1 MTDKN
6 LTVYCLV
13 EGDSTRK
20 AFPVPISSAKTVGE
34 LRKLIK
40 AEKTV
45 AFSDIDADELKLWKV
60 SIPDDGNVVILRDNQ
75 TVKNQ
80 LSATSKLFKVFEK
93 ELKEKVDLPE
103 EKADLPEDTIHIL
116 VERPPPGNINA
127 LCSQLRLVHQSVS
140 MTPRCCD
147 DLSCY
152 LHAFSLY
159 FL

>member
-34 LRKLIK
+34 LKDCIK
-40 AEKTV
+40 AEKTI

-60 SIPDDGNVVILRDNQ
+60 SIPDDGNVPILRDNQ
-75 TVKNQ
+75 SVENELK
-80 LSATSKLFKVFEK
+80 ATSKLFTVFED
-93 ELKEKVDLPE
+93 ELE
-103 EKADLPEDTIHIL
+103 EKADLPGDTIHIL

-127 LCSQLRLVHQSVS
+127 LCSQLRLVYELVS
-140 MTPRCCD
+140 MTPRFCD
-147 DLSCY
+147 DHSCY